1 MNCRSYR
8 CHLVVTAREYD
19 GEQVRDQLKGWGKR
33 RLNADQRNGTSQ
45 DQVIREHWWTGKGSV
60 RFLFD
65 EKSLE
70 AAILYTLEA
79 QEVGGSK
86 FGSRRAE
93 RREPSGI
100 SWRAI
105 VRVSRREPSKFRREI
120 GRVTGPLARFR

>member
-1 MNCRSYR
+1 MVLLDDRQREIVNEVIREHCDIRSWHLHALNCRSNH

-33 RLNADQRNGTSQ
+33 RLNADQRNGAPQ

-60 RFLFD
+60 RYLFD

-86 FGSRRAE
+86 FGS
-93 RREPSGI
+93 P
-100 SWRAI
+100 
-105 VRVSRREPSKFRREI
+105 
-120 GRVTGPLARFR
+120 